1 VAGQP
6 VDNRKSDINTIVAKI
21 NKAAKRTIIG
31 TADKLR
37 NSYFLRRPSGIM
49 QLDIDTGGG
58 LPAGGLACVSGL
70 DGAGKTHLMY
80 KYMAMHQRMYGDEA
94 TIALA
99 CTEAPID
106 HFYLRKLGIIVSVP
120 DEAIEERTKYRKDLG
135 FAPFTK
141 EEIKEMK
148 RSVGCFYPI
157 VADYMEQMLDVV
169 LELVSC
175 DLVNIIGIDSI
186 TAAQPKAFAELEKI
200 EEEARQG
207 AHATALKKFL
217 IDYFPMTVS
226 FNEVPNKTT
235 IIMTQQMVS
244 NRKKSEAPSYIQKYL
259 PDSVP
264 SMGSHSLKHGKL
276 IDILLTNGAG
286 EKEKN
291 ETGKKETKS
300 KMLEWEIKKGK
311 AGVHEGVRGE
321 SEFIFDEGGIDNAR
335 TILASGIKCGF
346 IQEASG
352 LITILDPKTKEPSP
366 KVNRMPAKEFIAML
380 NDDPRFDAQ
389 VRAHILAE
397 EGIQC
402 RFV

>member
-1 VAGQP
+1 
-6 VDNRKSDINTIVAKI
+6 
-21 NKAAKRTIIG
+21 
-31 TADKLR
+31 
-37 NSYFLRRPSGIM
+37 
-49 QLDIDTGGG
+49 
-58 LPAGGLACVSGL
+58 
-70 DGAGKTHLMY
+70 
-80 KYMAMHQRMYGDEA
+80 
-94 TIALA
+94 
-99 CTEAPID
+99 
-106 HFYLRKLGIIVSVP
+106 VP

-300 KMLEWEIKKGK
+300 KMQRPHHPGLWHQVRLHPGSLG
-311 AGVHEGVRGE
+311 AHHDPRPQDQGALAQGQPHAGQGVHRH
-321 SEFIFDEGGIDNAR
+321 
-335 TILASGIKCGF
+335 
-346 IQEASG
+346 
-352 LITILDPKTKEPSP
+352 
-366 KVNRMPAKEFIAML
+366 
-380 NDDPRFDAQ
+380 AQ
-389 VRAHILAE
+389 R
-397 EGIQC
+397 
-402 RFV
+402 